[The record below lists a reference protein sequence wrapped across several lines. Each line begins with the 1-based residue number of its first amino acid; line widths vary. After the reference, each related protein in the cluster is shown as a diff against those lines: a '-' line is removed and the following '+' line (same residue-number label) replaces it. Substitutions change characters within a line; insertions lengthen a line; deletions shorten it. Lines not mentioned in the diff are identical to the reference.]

1 MAYPTYF
8 YYLTFYEIRDIIR
21 CNKKGVSGDVSGL
34 DSFWYTCYNYNSFN
48 C

>member
-8 YYLTFYEIRDIIR
+8 YYLTSDKICDIIR
-21 CNKKGVSGDVSGL
+21 CNKKGVFGDVSGL
-34 DSFWYTCYNYNSFN
+34 DSFWYTFYTCNNFS